1 MAECSDCSDCC
12 CDHNCHHLNQMNT
25 KSPPKH
31 SNNNQN
37 KSSANSSQ
45 ISDQSI
51 KNGLLL
57 EEIVNE
63 KKLNLMTSPV
73 VLQFIRDNHKKMS
86 ANKGTN

>member
-25 KSPPKH
+25 KSKPKH
-31 SNNNQN
+31 SNNQN

-45 ISDQSI
+45 ISDKSI